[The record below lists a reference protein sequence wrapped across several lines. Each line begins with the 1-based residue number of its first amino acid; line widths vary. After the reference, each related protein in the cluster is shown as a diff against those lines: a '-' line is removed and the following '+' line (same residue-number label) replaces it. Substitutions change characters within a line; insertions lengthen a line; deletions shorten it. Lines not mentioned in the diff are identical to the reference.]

1 MEFTRVAVLNRT
13 PNAFDTDETAA
24 AWLVRLDA
32 DTSPATLDLWQQW
45 LREDARHHA
54 AFVRVEQGW
63 RQAECLK
70 SLRPLDGEVRE
81 DLLEGLPTAAAAEV
95 VSTGQPGEAGAPGSW
110 SGLGLFRWLGRSR
123 PRRSPGLRGAPAPYS
138 TLAVAVG
145 AATAASLLV
154 LAAWHFFPRHNYQF
168 HQTERGGFERII
180 LPDGSTASLNTNS
193 ALRVHFTHHHREILL
208 TRGEALFSVAPDEL
222 RPFEVNAG
230 GNAVRALGTSFTV
243 RLRPAGKIEV
253 LVLKGEVTVDNPHSI
268 DSAGTIGTGP
278 ASSTD
283 ARALL
288 SSGDDAM
295 IDSQGRAQIERVDA
309 PGMAHK
315 LAWIH
320 GQIWFQHCALSEAI
334 AEFNRYNSS
343 QFILADPALAQLHI
357 GGSFAT
363 TDPAAFMAALEDVF
377 GIRPLPPRRDAFG
390 TEVIQL
396 VASRPVGTSR

>member
-1 MEFTRVAVLNRT
+1 LNRT
-13 PNAFDTDETAA
+13 ANAFDTEETAA

-32 DTSPATLDLWQQW
+32 DTSPVTLDLWQQW

-70 SLRPLDGEVRE
+70 SLRPLDEEVRE
-81 DLLEGLPTAAAAEV
+81 DLLEG
-95 VSTGQPGEAGAPGSW
+95 
-110 SGLGLFRWLGRSR
+110 
-123 PRRSPGLRGAPAPYS
+123 PRRSPGLPGTPAPFS
-138 TLAVAVG
+138 TLAVALVAG
-145 AATAASLLV
+145 MTASLLA
-154 LAAWHFFPRHNYQF
+154 LAGWHFFPRHNYQF
-168 HQTERGGFERII
+168 HQTERGGFERVV

-222 RPFEVNAG
+222 RPFEVNAA

-253 LVLKGEVTVDNPHSI
+253 LVLKGEVTIDNPHSI
-268 DSAGTIGTGP
+268 ASAGSISAGP
-278 ASSTD
+278 ASSTN
-283 ARALL
+283 ALALL
-288 SSGDDAM
+288 SSGDDAT
-295 IDSQGRAQIERVDA
+295 IDAQGRAQVERVDA

-315 LAWIH
+315 LAWLH
-320 GQIWFQHCALSEAI
+320 GQIWFQHCALSDAI

-343 QFILADPALAQLHI
+343 QFILADPALARLHI

-363 TDPAAFMAALEDVF
+363 TDRTAFMAALEDVF
-377 GIRPLPPRRDAFG
+377 GIRPLAPQRDALG
-390 TEVIQL
+390 TQVIQL

>member
-1 MEFTRVAVLNRT
+1 MNRT
-13 PNAFDTDETAA
+13 PNAFDTEETAA

-32 DTSPATLDLWQQW
+32 DSSPVTLDLWQQW

-63 RQAECLK
+63 RQSECLK

-81 DLLEGLPTAAAAEV
+81 DLLEG
-95 VSTGQPGEAGAPGSW
+95 Q
-110 SGLGLFRWLGRSR
+110 
-123 PRRSPGLRGAPAPYS
+123 SPGRAAAPYS
-138 TLAVAVG
+138 TLAVASG
-145 AATAASLLV
+145 AALATSLLA
-154 LAAWHFFPRHNYQF
+154 LAAWHFFPRHDYKF
-168 HQTERGGFERII
+168 HQTERGGFERVV

-193 ALRVHFTHHHREILL
+193 EIRVHFTHHHREILL
-208 TRGEALFSVAPDEL
+208 TRGEALFFVAHDEL

-253 LVLKGEVTVDNPHSI
+253 LVLTGEVTVDNPRSI
-268 DSAGTIGTGP
+268 ASTSTIGAGP

-288 SSGDDAM
+288 SSGDDAT
-295 IDSQGRAQIERVDA
+295 IESQGRAQIERVDA

-320 GQIWFQHCALSEAI
+320 GQIWFEHCALSEAI

-343 QFILADPALAQLHI
+343 QFILTDTALAQLHI

-363 TDPAAFMAALEDVF
+363 TDPTAFMAALEDVF

-396 VASRPVGTSR
+396 VASRPVGTTR

>member
-1 MEFTRVAVLNRT
+1 MNRT
-13 PNAFDTDETAA
+13 PNAFDTEETAA

-32 DTSPATLDLWQQW
+32 DTSPVTLNLWQQW
-45 LREDARHHA
+45 LHEDARHRA
-54 AFVRVEQGW
+54 AFVRVEKGW

-70 SLRPLDGEVRE
+70 SLRPLDGEVE
-81 DLLEGLPTAAAAEV
+81 ADLLDDFPQLQGQSRHGIAKFAGALRWAGLSRRRRSGLPGAA
-95 VSTGQPGEAGAPGSW
+95 
-110 SGLGLFRWLGRSR
+110 
-123 PRRSPGLRGAPAPYS
+123 APYS
-138 TLAVAVG
+138 TLAVASG
-145 AATAASLLV
+145 AAIAASLLV
-154 LAAWHFFPRHNYQF
+154 LAASHFFPRHDYQF
-168 HQTERGGFERII
+168 HQTERGGFEHIV
-180 LPDGSTASLNTNS
+180 LPDGSTASLNTSS

-208 TRGEALFSVAPDEL
+208 TRGEALFFVAPDER

-243 RLRPAGKIEV
+243 RLRPAGKTEV

-268 DSAGTIGTGP
+268 DSAGSTGTIGASP

-288 SSGDDAM
+288 SSGDDAT

-334 AEFNRYNSS
+334 AEFNRYNSG
-343 QFILADPALAQLHI
+343 QFMLADPALAQLHI

-396 VASRPVGTSR
+396 VAFRPVGTSR